1 MLHSVA
7 KLKMSCGTKRD
18 FYLYLVI
25 ALYNLISIGKN
36 FMGYQVQQ
44 VLQERKE
51 GLTGVAVQT
60 CVG

>member
-1 MLHSVA
+1 MA
-7 KLKMSCGTKRD
+7 CETKRD

-25 ALYNLISIGKN
+25 GLYNLLSIGKN
-36 FMGYQVQQ
+36 SMGYQVLQ

-51 GLTGVAVQT
+51 GLTGVPVHT